1 MLGLNNYEPLRL
13 NLLWVSE
20 ELRVRYASEV
30 CPRDGEGNSRVL
42 GLDPLGKGVPPNVV

>member
-1 MLGLNNYEPLRL
+1 MHGLNNYEPLRL

-30 CPRDGEGNSRVL
+30 CPRDGEGNSHVL
-42 GLDPLGKGVPPNVV
+42 ALDPLGKGVPPNVV